1 MQNLGGKQSVLWAIG
16 KQSIYYHWKKD
27 NKAFRPS
34 DLREPTNLTDNFFIK
49 GHIFT

>member
-27 NKAFRPS
+27 NKTFRPS
-34 DLREPTNLTDNFFIK
+34 DLIISDNFFIK